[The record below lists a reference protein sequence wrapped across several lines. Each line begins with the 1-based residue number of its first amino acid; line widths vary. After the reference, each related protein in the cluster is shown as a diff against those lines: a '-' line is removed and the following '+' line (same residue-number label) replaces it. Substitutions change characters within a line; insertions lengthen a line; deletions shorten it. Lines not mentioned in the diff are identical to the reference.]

1 MISSFLHNSK
11 QDSIL
16 QDFYQRS
23 RFLDQIAVRKNV
35 STLNVKHLVLEKRMK
50 QRYKYES

>member
-16 QDFYQRS
+16 QDYYLCLHI
-23 RFLDQIAVRKNV
+23 LDQIALRKNV
-35 STLNVKHLVLEKRMK
+35 STLNVKHLVLKM
-50 QRYKYES
+50 